1 MAGFGERL
9 NKIDRRVEQL
19 EDWKHESDKRFEAFM
34 AKMDMYISRMDQQ
47 RAEDRERM
55 DKFEK
60 TVDEL
65 KREMHHLTIGGTIGV
80 AAIVVTLNMIL
91 KVIKELMSG

>member
-1 MAGFGERL
+1 MAGFVERL
-9 NKIDRRVEQL
+9 NKIEDKVDRLEQQQ
-19 EDWKHESDKRFEAFM
+19 HYSDKKFEAFM
-34 AKMDMYISRMDQQ
+34 AKMDMYINKMDQQ

-80 AAIVVTLNMIL
+80 AAIVVTIIIS
-91 KVIKELMSG
+91 VVFTR